1 MATKDYYQTLGVQK
15 SASKE
20 DIKKAYKRLAK
31 KYHPD
36 LNPGNK
42 EAEHKFKEINEAV
55 SVLADDQKRS
65 HYDQFGTAD
74 TTQAGFDF
82 SDFMRGQGA
91 EDIFGGF
98 EDVFERFFGG
108 GGGRRQRSHRGPDI
122 AKEVEVELEDITE
135 GTTKT
140 IHLNKLEFCPTCKGA
155 GGDREACAQCR
166 GSGVFTRTQRTPF
179 GVFQTQTTCSQCRGA
194 GSTIKKAC
202 TKCEGEGRI
211 RVKKELE
218 VNIPAGVDDG
228 TQLRIRGEGV
238 AGEEGAEPGDLY
250 VIVRIKEHEIF
261 ERRGNNIILECP
273 VSFTQAVL
281 GDDIEIPTLNGKADL
296 TIPPHTQNDTILR
309 MRGKG
314 LKSYDGG
321 MGDQYVKIVVKIP
334 DKVTKKEH
342 ELIQQLAEAEKEK
355 PTSFFKKFFG

>member
-1 MATKDYYQTLGVQK
+1 MATKDYYNLLGVQK
-15 SASKE
+15 GASKE

-42 EAEHKFKEINEAV
+42 DAEHKFKEINEAV

-74 TTQAGFDF
+74 TTQQGFDF

-98 EDVFERFFGG
+98 EDVFDRFFGG
-108 GGGRRQRSHRGPDI
+108 SRARYRARRGADI
-122 AKEVEVELEDITE
+122 ATEVEVDLKEVAE
-135 GTTKT
+135 GTTKRL
-140 IHLNKLEFCPTCKGA
+140 HLNKLEQCPSCH
-155 GGDREACAQCR
+155 
-166 GSGVFTRTQRTPF
+166 GSGGKRETCSDCGGSGRVTRTQRTPF
-179 GVFQTQTTCSQCRGA
+179 GMFQATTSCHRCNGSGSSLKEACS
-194 GSTIKKAC
+194 
-202 TKCEGEGRI
+202 KCDGEGRV

-218 VNIPAGVDDG
+218 VTIPAGIEDG
-228 TQLRIRGEGV
+228 MQLRIRGEGI
-238 AGEEGAEPGDLY
+238 AGEHGAEAGDLY
-250 VIVRIKEHEIF
+250 VIVHIKEHEIF

-281 GDDIEIPTLNGKADL
+281 GDDIEVPTLNGKAEL
-296 TIPPHTQNDTILR
+296 TIPPHTQDNTILR

-314 LKSYDGG
+314 IGSSHGT
-321 MGDQYVKIVVKIP
+321 GDQYVKITIKIP
-334 DKVTKKEH
+334 EKLSKKEH
-342 ELIQQLAEAEKEK
+342 DLVKQLADAEKEK